1 MDILHKII
9 ELVIKMSAFK
19 NKKNPS
25 SSDFTDKFYQTFKGQ
40 IIIHQKLNQKNRG
53 RMKTSKHILSGYYY

>member
-40 IIIHQKLNQKNRG
+40 IIIH
-53 RMKTSKHILSGYYY
+53 